1 MADEHHDFEHDGG
14 GDAGASTTYPMQC
27 SALRKNGFV
36 VIKGRP
42 CKIVDMSTSKTGKH
56 GHAKVHL
63 VALDIFTGKKLED
76 LCPSTHNMDVP
87 VVKRSEYVLI
97 DISDD
102 GYLSLMTAE
111 GDTKDDV
118 KMPEGDVG
126 AKITKLF
133 KEEEKETI
141 VTIQTAMGEEAAV
154 DAKEGTK

>member
-1 MADEHHDFEHDGG
+1 MADEHEFSTDVA

-87 VVKRSEYVLI
+87 VVKRNEYMLI

-102 GYLSLMTAE
+102 GYLNLMTGD

-118 KMPEGDVG
+118 RMPEGEVG

-133 KEEEKETI
+133 KDDEKETL

-154 DAKEGTK
+154 DAKEGNK

>member
-1 MADEHHDFEHDGG
+1 MEAG

-36 VIKGRP
+36 VIKNRP

-76 LCPSTHNMDVP
+76 LSPSTHNMDVP
-87 VVKRSEYVLI
+87 VVRRQEYTLI

-102 GYLSLMTAE
+102 GFLSLMTAD
-111 GDTKDDV
+111 GDLKDDV
-118 KMPEGDVG
+118 KLPDGEVG
-126 AKITKLF
+126 EKINKLF
-133 KEEEKETI
+133 KEEEKDTL
-141 VTIQTAMGEEAAV
+141 VTVQTAMGEEAAI